1 MTQSGGYFETIG
13 RQSGMTPQ
21 VDDKMA
27 YADTEGSQ
35 VKNVGEQAKELE
47 KDHSDFIQ
55 QRINDF
61 NAQHSRNMKTLGNI
75 IEFVPTAMKG
85 IEKLQDIQDDN
96 DYWQRLKAT
105 GQSLID
111 DGGLEEEDGVLNVGL
126 FGEAGSLAVEGAPGY
141 IQRMTLTAANTQAGA
156 NDRVIANRLANN
168 VPGYFSMGI
177 GSIKLPTADGP
188 LGFNEILDPEQLNTI
203 LDINASMIIGAAM
216 NANPTISER
225 VLKKH
230 LLPKI
235 IAHQNV
241 ERQRWEQTQKS
252 AFEASLKTT
261 EQLQIW
267 ESANNAATAL
277 SGAFGPTGYI
287 QKKAAYYNKLTPGAG
302 MKIAK
307 NEWTDNMEVGILG
320 GYVLPDQVDSIL
332 TTPFKAKD
340 GSFTTF
346 EKLDPINARR
356 LRSAVAKFEAG
367 EAEAVQERI
376 EAEEKKFVFE
386 YITNYEG
393 PKDENYIK
401 NVTKAWRTNFNNTK
415 YPEELKNLYTA
426 GFEEELAKVER
437 LEHIARNGGTVTNED
452 ISTIVNPD
460 LLKRATAAV
469 TRASLESVPDDVEKE
484 AKKLIKANV
493 AQHTFEN
500 DLSKATTPKFVAIER
515 QAYKGFRA
523 KFAELKGNGAS
534 DSTAQSGAEDF
545 VIEQI
550 KKNKFDELP
559 EYSPANAAGKAINTF
574 KTASIVQP
582 DIINSNT
589 AIAGEKPYLD
599 AAEAYF
605 KSDFKLGSL
614 PEYYT
619 LAAKQYKNL
628 DPHDLARIRLES
640 TGRLPKKTK
649 SEYEE
654 VDDSN
659 LLTHNNT
666 SSKTLRAAFTGSN
679 MSYILNRVINPK
691 TRSNGGYNAV
701 KKNGKYVNLQKP
713 LKDHTIA
720 EVLAL
725 YNNGFDNF
733 GMYDFTGA
741 GLLSVLQAQTMPFEL
756 TDKFDEQIQS
766 ALIVGRLRQK
776 IALGKVLNGNP
787 TFRRQVNIPKAD
799 MDQFMQIVGFLPPM
813 NQLDNL
819 LPAVAK
825 ALVDDKL
832 K

>member
-1 MTQSGGYFETIG
+1 MSSSYFETVG
-13 RQSGMTPQ
+13 RQAGMTPQ
-21 VDDKMA
+21 VGDDLA
-27 YADTEGSQ
+27 YKDTEGDQ
-35 VKNVGEQAKELE
+35 VKNIGEQAKELE

-61 NAQHSRNMKTLGNI
+61 NAQHTRDMKTLGRI

-85 IEKLQDIQDDN
+85 VQKLQDMN
-96 DYWQRLKAT
+96 DEIADYKRLEAV
-105 GQSLID
+105 GQSLVED
-111 DGGLEEEDGVLNVGL
+111 SSLETEDGILNVDL
-126 FGEAGSLAVEGAPGY
+126 YGEAGQLEVEGAPRFLS
-141 IQRMTLTAANTQAGA
+141 RMTLTAANSQAGA
-156 NDRVIANRLANN
+156 NDRQVANRIATN
-168 VPGYFSMGI
+168 VPGYFSQGI
-177 GSIKLPTADGP
+177 GDIRLPSEDGP
-188 LGFNEILDPEQLNTI
+188 IGWNEILDPEQANQF
-203 LDINASMIIGAAM
+203 LDINSAMIIAAAR
-216 NANPTISER
+216 NANPTISDR
-225 VLKKH
+225 VLRKH
-230 LLPKI
+230 LMPKI
-235 IAHQNV
+235 NAHRKV
-241 ERQRWEQTQKS
+241 LLQRWEQTQES
-252 AFEASLKTT
+252 AFRASLKTS

-267 ESANNAATAL
+267 DSANNPTTAL
-277 SGAFGPTGYI
+277 SGAFGATGYI
-287 QKKAAYYNKLTPGAG
+287 QKKAAYYNKLSPGSG
-302 MKIAK
+302 MKLAK
-307 NEWTDNMEVGILG
+307 NEWTENMETGILS

-346 EKLDPINARR
+346 EKLDPINARK
-356 LRSAVAKFEAG
+356 LRSAVAKFESG
-367 EAEAVQERI
+367 EAEAVRERI

-393 PKDENYIK
+393 PKDEDYIK
-401 NVTKAWRTNFNNTK
+401 NITKAWRTNFNNTK
-415 YPEELKNLYTA
+415 YPAELKNLYTV
-426 GFEEELAKVER
+426 GFEDELAKVER
-437 LEHIARNGGTVTNED
+437 LEYIASQGGIVTNED
-452 ISTIVNPD
+452 ISTIINPD
-460 LLKRATAAV
+460 LLTRAQKAV
-469 TRASLESVPDDVEKE
+469 TRATLESVPDDIEKE

-545 VIEQI
+545 VISQI
-550 KKNKFDELP
+550 KANKFDELP

-582 DIINSNT
+582 DIISSNT

-605 KSDFKLGSL
+605 KSDFKIGSL

-619 LAAKQYKNL
+619 LASKQYKNL

-640 TGRLPKKTK
+640 TGRLPKKAK

-679 MSYILNRVINPK
+679 MSYVLNRVVNPK

-701 KKNGKYVNLQKP
+701 KKNGKYVKLQKP

-725 YNNGFDNF
+725 YNMGFDNF

-741 GLLSVLQAQTMPFEL
+741 GLLSVLQARTMPFEL

-776 IALGKVLNGNP
+776 IALGKVLNGDP

>member
-1 MTQSGGYFETIG
+1 MSSSYFETVG

-21 VDDKMA
+21 VDDKLA
-27 YADTEGSQ
+27 FADTEGSQ
-35 VKNVGEQAKELE
+35 VKNVGEQAKTAE
-47 KDHSDFIQ
+47 KDYSELIQ
-55 QRINDF
+55 ARINNF
-61 NAQHSRNMKTLGNI
+61 NAQHSRDMKTLGNL
-75 IEFVPTAMKG
+75 IEFIPTAKKG
-85 IEKLQDIQDDN
+85 IEKIQDMN
-96 DYWQRLKAT
+96 DEIADYKRL
-105 GQSLID
+105 QSVGESL
-111 DGGLEEEDGVLNVGL
+111 LEDSSLETEDGILNVDL
-126 FGEAGSLAVEGAPGY
+126 YGEAGQLEVEGAPRF
-141 IQRMTLTAANTQAGA
+141 ISRMTLTAANSQAGA
-156 NDRVIANRLANN
+156 NDRQIANRLATN
-168 VPGYFSMGI
+168 VPGYFSQGI
-177 GSIKLPTADGP
+177 GDIRLPSEDGP
-188 LGFNEILDPEQLNTI
+188 LSWNEILDPEQANQF
-203 LDINASMIIGAAM
+203 LDINSAMIIATARD
-216 NANPTISER
+216 ANPTISDR
-225 VLKKH
+225 VLRKH
-230 LLPKI
+230 LMPKI
-235 IAHQNV
+235 NAHRKV
-241 ERQRWEQTQKS
+241 LLQRWEQTQES
-252 AFEASLKTT
+252 AFRASLKTT

-267 ESANNAATAL
+267 DSANNPTTAL

-287 QKKAAYYNKLTPGAG
+287 QRKAAYYNKLSPGAG

-307 NEWTDNMEVGILG
+307 NEWTENMETGILS
-320 GYVLPDQVDSIL
+320 GYVLPDQVDAIL

-340 GSFTTF
+340 GSSTTF
-346 EKLDPINARR
+346 EKLDPTNANK

-393 PKDENYIK
+393 PKDEDYIK

-426 GFEEELAKVER
+426 GFEDELAKVER
-437 LEHIARNGGTVTNED
+437 LEYIASQGGTVTNED
-452 ISTIVNPD
+452 ISTIINPD
-460 LLKRATAAV
+460 LQVRAQKAVNRAT
-469 TRASLESVPDDVEKE
+469 LESVPDDIEKE

-545 VIEQI
+545 VIKQI
-550 KKNKFDELP
+550 IANKFNELP

-582 DIINSNT
+582 DIISSNT

-605 KSDFKLGSL
+605 KSDFKIGSL

-619 LAAKQYKNL
+619 LAATQYKNL

-640 TGRLPKKTK
+640 TGRLPKKAK

-654 VDDSN
+654 VDDSK

-679 MSYILNRVINPK
+679 MSYVLNRVVNPK

-701 KKNGKYVNLQKP
+701 KKNGKYVKLQKP

-725 YNNGFDNF
+725 YNMGFDNF

-741 GLLSVLQAQTMPFEL
+741 GLLSVLQARTMPFEL

-776 IALGKVLNGNP
+776 IALGKVLNGDP